1 MTTTNQQGEGLM
13 TEEQVSEL
21 ITAIRRI
28 AYGGQDGPAGLEM
41 LAMAIGGEGPG
52 WGGLPSAI
60 SGAGDAV
67 AEALR
72 EGLSE
77 IGRAIEAAGSQT
89 AAAIR
94 DTRETSR

>member
-1 MTTTNQQGEGLM
+1 LTD
-13 TEEQVSEL
+13 EQAKEL

-28 AYGGQDGPAGLEM
+28 AYGGQDGPTGLEM
-41 LAMAIGGEGPG
+41 LAMAIGSEGPG

-60 SGAGDAV
+60 SGSGDAV

-77 IGRAIEAAGSQT
+77 IARAIESAGSQA

-94 DTRETSR
+94 DTRETS

>member
-1 MTTTNQQGEGLM
+1 VTD
-13 TEEQVSEL
+13 EQVKEL

-28 AYGGQDGPAGLEM
+28 AHGGQDGPTGLEM

-60 SGAGDAV
+60 SGSGEAT
-67 AEALR
+67 AEALQ

-77 IGRAIEAAGSQT
+77 VARAIENAGSQI

-94 DTRETSR
+94 DTSAASR